1 MSKEPI
7 TKKISKK
14 KNKKHLNGKDNLAF
28 DSGGG
33 KLQPDGLNP

>member
-14 KNKKHLNGKDNLAF
+14 KKHLNGKDNLAF

-33 KLQPDGLNP
+33 KLQPDGLLNP